1 MSDERLGA
9 RSLRRA
15 RIALAGVGV
24 LLLVGSFVFLVA
36 DRQPRARAR
45 VTAEVGAHEVG
56 ATDFAGLVAD
66 VESKIAARSEQ
77 ATTRSW
83 QIDHHELPDPE
94 DPPPPAEISAITQAS
109 RVVKRWLLGYLP
121 YEVDDLDAAARGD
134 LVATST
140 AGLADSLLAHPPLV
154 PPTQQQHRLRR
165 GRFLD
170 LITTIAPGARQVR
183 VYVELAYGLERV
195 GLHLTLR
202 RRGERGW
209 LIAALGV

>member
-1 MSDERLGA
+1 VSDECLAAG
-9 RSLRRA
+9 SIRRA
-15 RIALAGVGV
+15 RIALAVVAV
-24 LLLVGSFVFLVA
+24 LLLVGSFAFLVA

-45 VTAEVGAHEVG
+45 VTNDVGTTNFG
-56 ATDFAGLVAD
+56 GLVAV
-66 VESKIAARSEQ
+66 VERKIAEQGEQ
-77 ATTRSW
+77 ATIRRW
-83 QIDHHELPDPE
+83 EVDHHELPDPE
-94 DPPPPAEISAITQAS
+94 DPPAPAEIPAITQAS

-121 YEVDDLDAAARGD
+121 YDVDDLDAAARVD

-140 AGLADSLLAHPPLV
+140 AGLADSLLARLPLI
-154 PPTQQQHRLRR
+154 PPTQQQHRPPQ

-170 LITTIAPGARQVR
+170 LIATIAPGGRQAT

-195 GLHLTLR
+195 DLHLTLT